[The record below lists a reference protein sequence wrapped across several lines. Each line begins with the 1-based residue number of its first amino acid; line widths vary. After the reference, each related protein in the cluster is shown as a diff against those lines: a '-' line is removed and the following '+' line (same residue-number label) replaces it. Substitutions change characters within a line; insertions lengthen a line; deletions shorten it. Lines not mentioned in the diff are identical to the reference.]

1 MADES
6 ENKTCRHPNKKRM
19 RRKDRG
25 ENRRK
30 VAKER
35 VVKEKSAARDPKFPV
50 REMKNAVRQ
59 ADDAVFCWYFCWY
72 LFPSAGDEKS
82 RYQQEVSMP
91 LTDSKVK
98 ALYGRARKGETVGKE
113 ADGGGLNLQGGKYW
127 RLSYRFAGKQKTLAL
142 GVYPGGSL

>member
-59 ADDAVFCWYFCWY
+59 ADDAVFCF
-72 LFPSAGDEKS
+72 S
-82 RYQQEVSMP
+82 
-91 LTDSKVK
+91 
-98 ALYGRARKGETVGKE
+98 
-113 ADGGGLNLQGGKYW
+113 GGFI
-127 RLSYRFAGKQKTLAL
+127 LSLL
-142 GVYPGGSL
+142 C